1 MSYFVRRIN
10 HNGLPVHLLI
20 EARLQQVTMPDGQT
34 GQQMVESTV
43 AMGAGMTEL
52 DAAISLAQE
61 VQGAMV
67 QTGNNV
73 IDASRDERRLVG
85 EREADALP
93 HLKRKKVGEPGSGHG
108 GDPEP
113 N

>member
-20 EARLQQVTMPDGQT
+20 EARVTAVPQPDGSVA
-34 GQQMVESTV
+34 QQMTESTI

-67 QTGNNV
+67 QAGNNV

-85 EREADALP
+85 EREADTLP
-93 HLKRKKVGEPGSGHG
+93 RLKRKKVSEPGSGHG